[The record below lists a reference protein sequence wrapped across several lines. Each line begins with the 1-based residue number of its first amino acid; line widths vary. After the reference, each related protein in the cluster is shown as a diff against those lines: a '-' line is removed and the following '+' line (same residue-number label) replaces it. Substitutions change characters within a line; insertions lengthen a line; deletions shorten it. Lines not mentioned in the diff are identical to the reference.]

1 MFFQKFRESL
11 RESFPGWFGRKIV
24 NDAFPIMFDFEEVEE
39 VANHFP
45 MCTEQPDLEQ
55 LNGEIIET
63 FLGERLLEPK
73 VAFPLRL
80 SFDEDWPELS
90 TGSDILNHRFV
101 DWFLM
106 LKKEYER
113 RAH

>member
-1 MFFQKFRESL
+1 
-11 RESFPGWFGRKIV
+11 
-24 NDAFPIMFDFEEVEE
+24 
-39 VANHFP
+39 

-55 LNGEIIET
+55 LNSEIIET

-90 TGSDILNHRFV
+90 TGGDILNHRFV

>member
-1 MFFQKFRESL
+1 
-11 RESFPGWFGRKIV
+11 
-24 NDAFPIMFDFEEVEE
+24 MFDFEEVEE

-55 LNGEIIET
+55 LNVEIIET

-90 TGSDILNHRFV
+90 SRGNVLYHRFV
-101 DWFLM
+101 DRLLM
-106 LKKEYER
+106 LKEKYKQLAR
-113 RAH
+113 